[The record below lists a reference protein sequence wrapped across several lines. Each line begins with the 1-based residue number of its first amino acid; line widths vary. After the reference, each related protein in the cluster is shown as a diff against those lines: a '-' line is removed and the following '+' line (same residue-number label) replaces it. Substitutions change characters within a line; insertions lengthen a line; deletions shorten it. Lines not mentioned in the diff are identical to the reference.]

1 MTFASRLRTA
11 RLVIRRWSPDDA
23 PRLAEAIGA
32 SLEHLRPWLA
42 WARQEP
48 SPQAELFLRLD
59 RFARDFDADRDW
71 PFALL
76 TADGEVVVGGAGL
89 HRTGRDDTLEVGC
102 WLRGDVEGLGLAS
115 EATAALCHE
124 ALFRRDMAAVAIR
137 CALHNVRAVRL
148 AEHMGF
154 VRLGAEEVE
163 GLGRGTTGAGDD
175 IAGDAVLYLLRRDA
189 VPQES
194 PVRSWPAGYDEEDR
208 A

>member
-1 MTFASRLRTA
+1 VTFASGRTYRA
-11 RLVIRRWSPDDA
+11 PCHPSAGRPSDA

-115 EATAALCHE
+115 EATAAFCHGRS
-124 ALFRRDMAAVAIR
+124 FRRDMAAVAIR
-137 CALHNVRAVRL
+137 CAVHNVRAVRL

-154 VRLGAEEVE
+154 VSWAPEVE
-163 GLGRGTTGAGDD
+163 VCGTTGAGDD
-175 IAGDAVLYLLRRDA
+175 IAATWSHMLRRDA